1 MQTILDTVAK
11 VVLTEKKKKTTTTKF
26 QQRSEKKI
34 ETTSCRKISEERTFQ
49 KR

>member
-11 VVLTEKKKKTTTTKF
+11 VVLTEKKKKTTTKF